1 MSKLSESQIRR
12 MLQLAN
18 VKNAVAD
25 KFITEAVKGGK
36 VLKESKDMEES
47 YGKDNME
54 ESYDELEEMDVE
66 MDAAGA
72 DSKVSPDV
80 AKDVIKAVMAALG
93 VEGEVTDEDEAGGEE
108 EDAGEEDMGVEEP
121 AEEEVSEAYDE
132 LEELEER
139 YHEEEELEEGEE
151 LEEARNKATEKNG
164 GHPFLK
170 KGGNSK
176 KVAGMHESRFI
187 EAVMDRV
194 TARLMAEAKD
204 AKRNG
209 AKVLKGE
216 EDKKAKMK
224 KKVKEARNK
233 ASEKNG
239 SHPLLSK
246 GQNKVTGHKV
256 KESQKMMPVKPAKK
270 GAADKA
276 KMAAKKAKK

>member
-47 YGKDNME
+47 YCKDNME

-66 MDAAGA
+66 MGDAEG

-93 VEGEVTDEDEAGGEE
+93 VEGEVTDEDEGGEE
-108 EDAGEEDMGVEEP
+108 EDAGEEDMGGEEP

-139 YHEEEELEEGEE
+139 YHEEEE

-204 AKRNG
+204 AKNKG

-216 EDKKAKMK
+216 ESRKDKMK